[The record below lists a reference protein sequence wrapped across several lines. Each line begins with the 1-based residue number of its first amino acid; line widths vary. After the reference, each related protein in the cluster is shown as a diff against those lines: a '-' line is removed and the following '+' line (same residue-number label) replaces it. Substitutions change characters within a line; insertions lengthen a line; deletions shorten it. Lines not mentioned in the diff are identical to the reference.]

1 MDVGEA
7 FFVINRGNIKLTD
20 INLEFSQSGSDAGQY
35 TYVVADSKCDLV
47 ISLLHHIYV
56 LYLQVNLRPSR
67 PGGQG
72 RCLVE
77 PWGKRVRLDL
87 P

>member
-1 MDVGEA
+1 MDVRKA
-7 FFVINRGNIKLTD
+7 FLIINWGNIKLTD
-20 INLEFSQSGSDAGQY
+20 INLEFSQSCGDAGQY

-47 ISLLHHIYV
+47 VSLLHHIYV

>member
-47 ISLLHHIYV
+47 VSLLHHIYV